1 MRIVNARRVF
11 GVLVAVGLCASLC
24 LAAPG
29 KSSRPSRGSWQQTDR
44 VVGDLNLKAGASVAD
59 IGCGSGYFTFHLAK
73 AVGDAGKV
81 YATEISEKA
90 LKPVADRVARDKIA
104 NVVPVRSDPTDT
116 KLKADS
122 LDAAFICNVLHHV
135 PAGARAPLV
144 KDIVKAIKPGGVFF
158 IVDWRVD
165 AKVKNDP
172 KNRIPKDDL
181 IKLAKDAGL
190 ELDAEF
196 FYLVNQVF
204 LRFAKPAAKPA
215 DKS

>member
-1 MRIVNARRVF
+1 MKIVNARRLF

-24 LAAPG
+24 MAAP
-29 KSSRPSRGSWQQTDR
+29 SRESWQHRDR
-44 VVGDLNLKAGASVAD
+44 VVGDLNLQAGDSIAD

-73 AVGDAGKV
+73 AVGNTGKI

-90 LKPVADRVARDKIA
+90 LKSVANRVARDKIA
-104 NVVPVRSDPTDT
+104 NVACVQSDPTDT
-116 KLKADS
+116 KLKADT

-135 PAGARAPLV
+135 PASARAALV
-144 KDIVKAIKPGGVFF
+144 KDIAKAIKPGGVFF

-165 AKVKNDP
+165 AKIKYDL
-172 KNRIPKDDL
+172 NRRVPRDDL

-196 FYLVNQVF
+196 FYLTHQVF